1 MNPVDEEER
10 LQRHWQEKEA
20 AWAAVE
26 KELWWLFE
34 LPEEV
39 WPRGRRRN
47 HDPRGD
53 DDTDPEGSGAQAS

>member
-10 LQRHWQEKEA
+10 LQRLWQEKEA

-34 LPEEV
+34 IPKELWRQARDDVYSDEED
-39 WPRGRRRN
+39 N
-47 HDPRGD
+47 
-53 DDTDPEGSGAQAS
+53 S